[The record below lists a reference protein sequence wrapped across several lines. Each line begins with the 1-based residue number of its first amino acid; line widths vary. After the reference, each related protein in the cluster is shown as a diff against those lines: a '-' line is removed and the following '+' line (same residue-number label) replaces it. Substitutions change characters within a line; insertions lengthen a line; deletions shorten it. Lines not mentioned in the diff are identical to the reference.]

1 MRILFVAYCMINNE
15 NGDSLIGVY
24 KRSLRIAMEMVR
36 RGHEVWM
43 FCTGRQD
50 YRDELTTQA
59 QGRIHFLDFPHRLL
73 FSRSEA
79 LKRRFYRSTFHR
91 MKLDLVVAGE
101 APLAGT
107 ILEATL
113 SAVSLGVPVAVLD
126 NAYCPELAQ
135 AFVNFHGP
143 MVDGLVLTGPSSF
156 QLHNPPAFYCAAPPY
171 IQGTP
176 GEAVEFLRQLG
187 LDGGPL
193 ITILGYEKKAEQL
206 ALALMVE
213 LRDDCRA
220 VLLSPSPERSSQ
232 NVEALSESVRARIRV
247 LPPPGENLLFGLLHA
262 SNLVIGKS
270 GFMQV
275 SECLALGTPFIGIEY
290 RGCMHPQVLHR
301 EAAMFVHTTSSVLPD
316 QATKEAAVRFLQ
328 VPKESMRHLHD
339 QRFGASS
346 VVADFLERLPKQPRP
361 ETLKESERLGYSRE
375 VLRKALAV
383 RHPGATISVENIR
396 CSRLR
401 NLNWGSIDSVAVLYR
416 GFRSARTAFLW
427 GRRYASESVAQED
440 ICAAQQTGSGRQVL
454 LVDRER
460 QLMIEEDA
468 GEPFLPPITI

>member
-1 MRILFVAYCMINNE
+1 
-15 NGDSLIGVY
+15 
-24 KRSLRIAMEMVR
+24 MEMAR

-50 YRDELTTQA
+50 YHDELTAQA
-59 QGRIHFLDFPHRLL
+59 QQQIHFLDFPHRVL

-113 SAVSLGVPVAVLD
+113 SAVSLGIPVAVLD
-126 NAYCPELAQ
+126 NAYRPELAQ
-135 AFVNFHGP
+135 AFLDFHGP
-143 MVDGLVLTGPSSF
+143 MVDALVLTGPSSF
-156 QLHNPPAFYCAAPPY
+156 QLNNPPAFYCAAPPY

-176 GEAVEFLRQLG
+176 DEALELLKQLG
-187 LDGGPL
+187 VGEGPL
-193 ITILGYEKKAEQL
+193 ITILGYERKAEQL
-206 ALALMVE
+206 ALAL
-213 LRDDCRA
+213 LGDLPDNCRT
-220 VLLSPSPERSSQ
+220 VLLSPFPEQSRQ
-232 NVEALSESVRARIRV
+232 NVEVLPESVRKRVRV
-247 LPPPGENLLFGLLHA
+247 LLPPGENLLFGLLHA

-290 RGCMHPQVLHR
+290 RGCMHPEVMHR
-301 EAAMFVHTTSSVLPD
+301 EAAKFVHTTSSVLPD
-316 QATKEAAVRFLQ
+316 QATKKAALRFLQ
-328 VPKESMRHLHD
+328 VPRESLHHLHN
-339 QRFGASS
+339 QRFGGTS

-361 ETLKESERLGYSRE
+361 ETMHESERLGYSRE
-375 VLRKALAV
+375 ILQEALAV
-383 RHPGATISVENIR
+383 RHPGAEISVDRIR

-401 NLNWGSIDSVAVLYR
+401 NLTWGSIDSVAVFYR
-416 GFRSARTAFLW
+416 KLGKPRTAFLW
-427 GRRYASESVAQED
+427 GRRYTSEDAAQAD
-440 ICAAQQTGSGRQVL
+440 ISAAQQAGSGRQIL

-460 QLMIEEDA
+460 ELVIEEDA